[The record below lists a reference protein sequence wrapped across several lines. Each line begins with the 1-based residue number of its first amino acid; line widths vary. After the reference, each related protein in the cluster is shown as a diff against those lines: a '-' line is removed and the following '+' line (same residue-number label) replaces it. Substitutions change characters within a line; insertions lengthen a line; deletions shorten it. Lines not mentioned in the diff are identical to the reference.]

1 MATQNY
7 CAVVSYVS
15 ILGHDT
21 WASIGGEKDETVLLL
36 HGGLSNSDA
45 MLDTIGGPLSDTYRV
60 TAFDRRG
67 HGRTADTAEPF
78 HYATM
83 ADETIAFL
91 EHLGGRAHVVGWS
104 DGGNVGLLVAL
115 QRPDLVGRL
124 VTIGANFHHDG
135 LRPVTGDPDSP
146 VFAAMTAEYGERS
159 PDGAEHFGEVLG
171 KSLAMFHSEPEL
183 TVDDLH
189 QISVP
194 VLVMVGDDDLIE
206 LAHTCA
212 LYESIPGAQLAVV
225 PGTSHLL
232 PAEDPDETVRII
244 KRFLAADLPPATMM
258 PSRRA

>member
-1 MATQNY
+1 M
-7 CAVVSYVS
+7 SYVS

-21 WASIGGEKDETVLLL
+21 WTSIGIERAETVLLL

-45 MLDTIGGPLSDTYRV
+45 MLDTIGGPLGDTYRV

-67 HGRTADTAEPF
+67 HGRTADTTAPF

-91 EHLGGRAHVVGWS
+91 EHLGGHAHLVGWS

-135 LRPVTGDPDSP
+135 LRPLTGGSDSP

-159 PDGAEHFGEVLG
+159 PDGAEHFDEVLG
-171 KSLAMFHSEPEL
+171 KSLTMFGSEPEL
-183 TVDDLH
+183 TVDDLG

-194 VLVMVGDDDLIE
+194 VLVMAGDDDLIE
-206 LAHTCA
+206 LGHTCA

-225 PGTSHLL
+225 PGTSHGL
-232 PAEDPDETVRII
+232 PAEDPQETVRII
-244 KRFLAADLPPATMM
+244 KRFLAADLPPTTMM
-258 PSRRA
+258 PNRRA